1 MGPLMAPLHI
11 TADGFDS
18 LPKVYLGSRADR
30 VLPWRFQMKMNKA
43 ARAQLVEPS
52 GGRSPFQSV
61 ADQIVA
67 RLLEVDVEGN

>member
-1 MGPLMAPLHI
+1 
-11 TADGFDS
+11 
-18 LPKVYLGSRADR
+18 
-30 VLPWRFQMKMNKA
+30 MKMNKA

-52 GGRSPFQSV
+52 GGHSPFQSV